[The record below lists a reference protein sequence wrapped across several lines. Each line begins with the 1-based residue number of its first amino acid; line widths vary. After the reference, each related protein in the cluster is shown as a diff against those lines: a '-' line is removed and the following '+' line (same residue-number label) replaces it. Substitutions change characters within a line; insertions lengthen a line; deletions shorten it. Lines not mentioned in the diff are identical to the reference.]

1 MPLRGTHKLDEFE
14 VVEVIGSGQYGVCK
28 KVRKKSDRKIFVWK
42 ELDYGQM
49 TEAEKKLLCQEVNLL
64 RELKHQH
71 IVRYYDR
78 VIDRSNTT
86 LYIVMEYCE
95 GGDLATYI
103 SRCKAERRY
112 IEEDFIWKILYQLL
126 LALQECHR
134 RREGVDKVLHRD
146 LKPANI
152 FLDANRNAK
161 LGDFGLARILAHNY
175 SLAKTFVGT
184 PYYMSPEVL
193 NQNRYNESSDLW
205 SLGCVIYELCSLSP
219 PFNAPNQEI
228 LTIKV
233 KEGKFRPIPSHYSAE
248 LQAVINKLLRVDP
261 SQRASIDNL
270 FTTSRSLRLLKW
282 EAELRQQDG
291 ELKELRTK
299 LKAKEATLEQR
310 EKDLIRR
317 EQERLQVADKRETTG
332 VHEVVVHKLKHLK
345 DELTEATPA
354 VLQENRLPRTSSK
367 PFHPKPILK
376 TKSSRTNL
384 VLN

>member
-1 MPLRGTHKLDEFE
+1 MPVRGTHKLDEFE

-28 KVRKKSDRKIFVWK
+28 KVKRKSDEKVFVWK

-49 TEAEKKLLCQEVNLL
+49 TETEKKLLCQEVNLL
-64 RELKHQH
+64 RELKHQY

-95 GGDLATYI
+95 GGDLASYI
-103 SRCKAERRY
+103 SRCKTERRY
-112 IEEDFIWKILYQLL
+112 IEENFIWKILFQLL

-193 NQNRYNESSDLW
+193 SQQGYNESSDLW

-228 LTIKV
+228 LAVKV
-233 KEGKFRPIPSHYSAE
+233 KEGKFRPIPSHYSTE
-248 LQAVINKLLRVDP
+248 LQAVIVRLLKVEP
-261 SQRASIDNL
+261 SQRASIDTL
-270 FTTSRSLRLLKW
+270 FSTRSLRLLLW
-282 EAELRQQDG
+282 EKELHQQES
-291 ELKELRTK
+291 ELKELRIK
-299 LKAKEATLEQR
+299 LKTREAALDQK
-310 EKDLIRR
+310 EKDLTAREQGLHQKDRR
-317 EQERLQVADKRETTG
+317 ELLELVKVKQPREG
-332 VHEVVVHKLKHLK
+332 
-345 DELTEATPA
+345 ATS
-354 VLQENRLPRTSSK
+354 QENQPPIQPTSSK

-376 TKSSRTNL
+376 VKSSRT
-384 VLN
+384 